1 MFLTFITFLPIIG
14 AFFLAFFPKENEG
27 AIKQTALAVAAADF
41 LLSLFLWANFDNST
55 HKMQFELNIS
65 WIESWGINYHIGLD
79 GISLLLYVMTTFLT
93 LICIIASWDVK
104 KHIREYMMAMLALS
118 TGMLGV
124 FISLDLFIFYVF
136 WEFQLVPMYIIVGVW
151 GGPRRIYAAVKF
163 FIYTAVGSLLMLVAI
178 IWIYFHVKETT
189 GVATAD
195 ILTDG
200 RLILGVARGAFPWE
214 MKRLGTPIEHSKEK
228 FTESLEVLQKLLSE
242 EEVSFSGKYYNFEAL
257 TIMPRPIT
265 QPIPIMIA
273 AMDPKSIKNAALRGF
288 HVQSTV
294 LSGTRELLMERVNAF
309 RDGCE
314 ELGEKGKLL
323 KLSMQRMMF
332 VAKDEK
338 DAEIKNKLAYEYYK
352 RFDNMFTGPGK
363 VKNGN
368 IIPLPRKQSFEEMKD
383 NLLICPINELIDK
396 LSIYA
401 ESGVDEFIISSSF
414 GQEQNETIESMHK
427 ISEEIIP
434 YFKNSKNQVA

>member
-1 MFLTFITFLPIIG
+1 MDFNHFLTSYMPDPNVGSKVHFQNMVEQSI
-14 AFFLAFFPKENEG
+14 LAEKLGYKKVSIPEHHLINLLMMPSPL
-27 AIKQTALAVAAADF
+27 QMAVKIA
-41 LLSLFLWANFDNST
+41 SLT
-55 HKMQFELNIS
+55 KNIS
-65 WIESWGINYHIGLD
+65 
-79 GISLLLYVMTTFLT
+79 ISTSVAVLPLHDMRT
-93 LICIIASWDVK
+93 
-104 KHIREYMMAMLALS
+104 
-118 TGMLGV
+118 
-124 FISLDLFIFYVF
+124 
-136 WEFQLVPMYIIVGVW
+136 
-151 GGPRRIYAAVKF
+151 YA
-163 FIYTAVGSLLMLVAI
+163 G
-178 IWIYFHVKETT
+178 E
-189 GVATAD
+189 VATAD

-214 MKRLGTPIEHSKEK
+214 MKRLGTPIENSKEK

-242 EEVSFSGKYYNFEAL
+242 EEVSFKGKYYNFESL

-273 AMDPKSIKNAALRGF
+273 AMDPNSIKNAAMRGF

-294 LSGTRELLMERVNAF
+294 LSGTKELLMERVNAF
-309 RDGCE
+309 RDGCD

-338 DAEIKNKLAYEYYK
+338 DAEKKNKLAYEYYK

-401 ESGVDEFIISSSF
+401 EAGVDEFIISSSF

>member
-1 MFLTFITFLPIIG
+1 MDFNHFLTSYMPNPNVGSKVHFQNMIEQSV
-14 AFFLAFFPKENEG
+14 LAEKLGYNKVSIPEHHLINLLMMPSPL
-27 AIKQTALAVAAADF
+27 QMAVKIA
-41 LLSLFLWANFDNST
+41 SLT
-55 HKMQFELNIS
+55 KNIS
-65 WIESWGINYHIGLD
+65 
-79 GISLLLYVMTTFLT
+79 ISTSVAVLPLHDMRT
-93 LICIIASWDVK
+93 
-104 KHIREYMMAMLALS
+104 
-118 TGMLGV
+118 
-124 FISLDLFIFYVF
+124 
-136 WEFQLVPMYIIVGVW
+136 
-151 GGPRRIYAAVKF
+151 YA
-163 FIYTAVGSLLMLVAI
+163 G
-178 IWIYFHVKETT
+178 E
-189 GVATAD
+189 VATAD

-214 MKRLGTPIEHSKEK
+214 MKRLGTPIEYSKEK

-294 LSGTRELLMERVNAF
+294 LSGTKELLMERVNAF

-338 DAEIKNKLAYEYYK
+338 DAEKKNKLAYEYYK

-396 LSIYA
+396 LSVYA
-401 ESGVDEFIISSSF
+401 EAGVDEFIISSSF

>member
-1 MFLTFITFLPIIG
+1 MDFNHFLTSYMPNPNVGSKAHFQNMIEQSI
-14 AFFLAFFPKENEG
+14 LAEKLGYKKVSIPEHHLINLLMMPSPL
-27 AIKQTALAVAAADF
+27 QMAVKIA
-41 LLSLFLWANFDNST
+41 SLT
-55 HKMQFELNIS
+55 KNIS
-65 WIESWGINYHIGLD
+65 
-79 GISLLLYVMTTFLT
+79 ISTSVAVLPLHDMRT
-93 LICIIASWDVK
+93 
-104 KHIREYMMAMLALS
+104 
-118 TGMLGV
+118 
-124 FISLDLFIFYVF
+124 
-136 WEFQLVPMYIIVGVW
+136 
-151 GGPRRIYAAVKF
+151 YA
-163 FIYTAVGSLLMLVAI
+163 G
-178 IWIYFHVKETT
+178 E
-189 GVATAD
+189 VATAD
-195 ILTDG
+195 ILTEG

-401 ESGVDEFIISSSF
+401 EAGVDEFIISSSF

>member
-1 MFLTFITFLPIIG
+1 MDFNHFLTSYMPNPNVGSKVHFQNMIEQSI
-14 AFFLAFFPKENEG
+14 LAEKLGYKKVSIPEHHLINLLMMPSPL
-27 AIKQTALAVAAADF
+27 QMAVKIA
-41 LLSLFLWANFDNST
+41 SLT
-55 HKMQFELNIS
+55 KNIS
-65 WIESWGINYHIGLD
+65 
-79 GISLLLYVMTTFLT
+79 ISTSVAVLPLHDMRT
-93 LICIIASWDVK
+93 
-104 KHIREYMMAMLALS
+104 
-118 TGMLGV
+118 
-124 FISLDLFIFYVF
+124 
-136 WEFQLVPMYIIVGVW
+136 
-151 GGPRRIYAAVKF
+151 YA
-163 FIYTAVGSLLMLVAI
+163 G
-178 IWIYFHVKETT
+178 E
-189 GVATAD
+189 VATAD

-273 AMDPKSIKNAALRGF
+273 AMDPNSIKNAALRGF

-294 LSGTRELLMERVNAF
+294 LSGTKELLMERVNAF
-309 RDGCE
+309 REGCE

-338 DAEIKNKLAYEYYK
+338 DAEKKNKLAYEYYK

-368 IIPLPRKQSFEEMKD
+368 IIPLPRKQSFDEMRD

-401 ESGVDEFIISSSF
+401 EAGVDEFIISSSF

>member
-1 MFLTFITFLPIIG
+1 MDFNHFLTSYMPNPNVGSKVHFQNMIEQSI
-14 AFFLAFFPKENEG
+14 LAEKLGYKKVSIPEHHLINLLMMPSPL
-27 AIKQTALAVAAADF
+27 QMAVKIA
-41 LLSLFLWANFDNST
+41 SLT
-55 HKMQFELNIS
+55 KNIS
-65 WIESWGINYHIGLD
+65 
-79 GISLLLYVMTTFLT
+79 ISTSVAVLPLHDMRT
-93 LICIIASWDVK
+93 
-104 KHIREYMMAMLALS
+104 
-118 TGMLGV
+118 
-124 FISLDLFIFYVF
+124 
-136 WEFQLVPMYIIVGVW
+136 
-151 GGPRRIYAAVKF
+151 YA
-163 FIYTAVGSLLMLVAI
+163 G
-178 IWIYFHVKETT
+178 E
-189 GVATAD
+189 VATAD

-214 MKRLGTPIEHSKEK
+214 MKRLGTPIENSKEK
-228 FTESLEVLQKLLSE
+228 FTESLDVLQKLLSE
-242 EEVSFSGKYYNFEAL
+242 EEVSFKGKYYDFESL

-273 AMDPKSIKNAALRGF
+273 AMDPNSIKNAALRGF

-294 LSGTRELLMERVNAF
+294 LSGTKELLMERVNAF
-309 RDGCE
+309 RDGCD

-338 DAEIKNKLAYEYYK
+338 DAEKKNKLAYEYYK

-368 IIPLPRKQSFEEMKD
+368 IIPLPRKQSFEEMRE

-401 ESGVDEFIISSSF
+401 EAGVDEFIISSSF

>member
-1 MFLTFITFLPIIG
+1 MDFNHFLTSYMPNPNVGSKVHFQNMIEQSI
-14 AFFLAFFPKENEG
+14 LAEKLGYKKVSIPEHHLINLLMMPSPL
-27 AIKQTALAVAAADF
+27 QMAVKIA
-41 LLSLFLWANFDNST
+41 SLT
-55 HKMQFELNIS
+55 KNIS
-65 WIESWGINYHIGLD
+65 
-79 GISLLLYVMTTFLT
+79 ISTSVAVLPLHDMRT
-93 LICIIASWDVK
+93 
-104 KHIREYMMAMLALS
+104 
-118 TGMLGV
+118 
-124 FISLDLFIFYVF
+124 
-136 WEFQLVPMYIIVGVW
+136 
-151 GGPRRIYAAVKF
+151 YA
-163 FIYTAVGSLLMLVAI
+163 G
-178 IWIYFHVKETT
+178 E
-189 GVATAD
+189 VATAD

-273 AMDPKSIKNAALRGF
+273 AMDPNSIKNAALRGF

-294 LSGTRELLMERVNAF
+294 LSGTKELLMERVNAF
-309 RDGCE
+309 REGCE

-338 DAEIKNKLAYEYYK
+338 DAEKKNKLAYEYYK
-352 RFDNMFTGPGK
+352 RFDNMFTGLGK

-401 ESGVDEFIISSSF
+401 EAGVDEFIISSSF

-434 YFKNSKNQVA
+434 YFKNSKYQVA

>member
-1 MFLTFITFLPIIG
+1 MPNPNVGSKVHFQNMIEQSILAEKLGYKKVSIPEHHLINLLMMPSPLQMAVKIASLT
-14 AFFLAFFPKENEG
+14 K
-27 AIKQTALAVAAADF
+27 
-41 LLSLFLWANFDNST
+41 
-55 HKMQFELNIS
+55 NIS
-65 WIESWGINYHIGLD
+65 
-79 GISLLLYVMTTFLT
+79 ISTSVAVLPLHDMRT
-93 LICIIASWDVK
+93 
-104 KHIREYMMAMLALS
+104 
-118 TGMLGV
+118 
-124 FISLDLFIFYVF
+124 
-136 WEFQLVPMYIIVGVW
+136 
-151 GGPRRIYAAVKF
+151 YA
-163 FIYTAVGSLLMLVAI
+163 G
-178 IWIYFHVKETT
+178 E
-189 GVATAD
+189 VATAD

-214 MKRLGTPIEHSKEK
+214 MKRLGTPIEYSKEK

-265 QPIPIMIA
+265 KPIPIMIA
-273 AMDPKSIKNAALRGF
+273 AMDPNSIKNAALRGF

-294 LSGTRELLMERVNAF
+294 LSGTKELLMERVNAF
-309 RDGCE
+309 REGCE
-314 ELGEKGKLL
+314 ELGEQGKLL

-338 DAEIKNKLAYEYYK
+338 DAEKKNKLAYEYYK

-401 ESGVDEFIISSSF
+401 EAGVDEFIISSSF
-414 GQEQNETIESMHK
+414 GQKQNETIESMHK

>member
-1 MFLTFITFLPIIG
+1 MDFIHFLTSYMPDPNIG
-14 AFFLAFFPKENEG
+14 SKVHFQNMVEQSILAEKLGYKKVSIPEHHLINLLMMPSPL
-27 AIKQTALAVAAADF
+27 QMAVKIA
-41 LLSLFLWANFDNST
+41 SLT
-55 HKMQFELNIS
+55 KNIS
-65 WIESWGINYHIGLD
+65 
-79 GISLLLYVMTTFLT
+79 ISTSVAVLPLHDMRT
-93 LICIIASWDVK
+93 
-104 KHIREYMMAMLALS
+104 
-118 TGMLGV
+118 
-124 FISLDLFIFYVF
+124 
-136 WEFQLVPMYIIVGVW
+136 
-151 GGPRRIYAAVKF
+151 YAGEV
-163 FIYTAVGSLLMLVAI
+163 T
-178 IWIYFHVKETT
+178 
-189 GVATAD
+189 TAD

-214 MKRLGTPIEHSKEK
+214 MKRLGTPIENSKEK

-242 EEVSFSGKYYNFEAL
+242 EEVSFKGKYYNFESL

-273 AMDPKSIKNAALRGF
+273 AMDPNSIKNAAMRGF

-294 LSGTRELLMERVNAF
+294 LSGTKELLMERVNAF
-309 RDGCE
+309 RDGCD

-338 DAEIKNKLAYEYYK
+338 DAEKKNKLAYEYYK

-368 IIPLPRKQSFEEMKD
+368 IIPLPRKQSFEEMRE

-401 ESGVDEFIISSSF
+401 EAGVDEFIISSSF
-414 GQEQNETIESMHK
+414 GQEQSETIESMHK

-434 YFKNSKNQVA
+434 YFKNSKHQVA

>member
-1 MFLTFITFLPIIG
+1 MDFNHFLTSYMPNPDVGSKVHFQNMVEQSI
-14 AFFLAFFPKENEG
+14 LAEKLGYKTVSIPEHHLINLLMMPSPLQMAVKI
-27 AIKQTALAVAAADF
+27 AAL
-41 LLSLFLWANFDNST
+41 T
-55 HKMQFELNIS
+55 KNIS
-65 WIESWGINYHIGLD
+65 
-79 GISLLLYVMTTFLT
+79 V
-93 LICIIASWDVK
+93 
-104 KHIREYMMAMLALS
+104 S
-118 TGMLGV
+118 TSVAVLPLHDM
-124 FISLDLFIFYVF
+124 
-136 WEFQLVPMYIIVGVW
+136 
-151 GGPRRIYAAVKF
+151 RTYAGEV
-163 FIYTAVGSLLMLVAI
+163 S
-178 IWIYFHVKETT
+178 
-189 GVATAD
+189 TAD

-214 MKRLGTPIEHSKEK
+214 MERLGTPIEYSKEK
-228 FTESLEVLQKLLSE
+228 FVESLEVLQKLLSE
-242 EEVSFSGKYYNFEAL
+242 EEVSFKGKYYNFDAL

-265 QPIPIMIA
+265 QPVPIMIA
-273 AMDPKSIKNAALRGF
+273 AMDPKSIKNAASRGF

-294 LSGTRELLMERVNAF
+294 LSGTKELLMERVSAF
-309 RDGCE
+309 KEGCE

-338 DAEIKNKLAYEYYK
+338 DAEKKNKLAYEYYK

-396 LSIYA
+396 LSLYA
-401 ESGVDEFIISSSF
+401 EAGVDEFIISSSF

-434 YFKNSKNQVA
+434 YFKNSKYQVA